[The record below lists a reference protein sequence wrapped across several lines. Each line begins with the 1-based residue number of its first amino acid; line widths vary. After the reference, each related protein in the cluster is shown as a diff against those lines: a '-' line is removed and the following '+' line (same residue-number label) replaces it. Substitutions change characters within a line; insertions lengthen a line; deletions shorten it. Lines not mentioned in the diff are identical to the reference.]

1 MGCLSMSLKPPQF
14 AGGTLPRAGS
24 NAGVC
29 EDRWFSLIGALFCV
43 VSVLKQIFSD
53 RALDS
58 SSQNAP
64 NSVPSID
71 VSGSIRGQGQ
81 LSGEQKGCSS
91 MARKRYQK
99 GTLVKQGKREP
110 KWFGQYREDVVNSS
124 GDVLRVCRK
133 VLLGSVRELP
143 TRKLAQRRFD
153 LVLSRINA
161 PAYRPGRVATFAEF
175 VEQWKRDALALSKP
189 SSRKAAES
197 HLRCYL
203 IPRLG
208 KLRLEEI
215 SQQTIQQLVAE
226 LAKKLSRHT
235 VLNVIATLG
244 SILRAARS
252 WGYIAGEI
260 NRGALVL
267 PAGKVARQT
276 RFFSA
281 EQVGKIIAAAREEP
295 YRTMFIVAALTALRA
310 GEVCGLTV
318 DDLDLAGNSIR
329 VRQSAWYGRI
339 QIPKSRAALRTV
351 PIPGILRDVLQPY
364 LQHWNPNPAR
374 LLFATRTGKPHSA
387 NKVVQRKLWPILDAL
402 KIPRCGFHAF
412 RHAASTLLI
421 DLGAS
426 PKTVQAQL
434 GHSDASITL
443 DVYSHIVEDSRRAAV
458 ERLAG
463 ILMPNDA
470 KSGVPTKWIQ

>member
-1 MGCLSMSLKPPQF
+1 VTARTPQL
-14 AGGTLPRAGS
+14 AGGALPHAGS
-24 NAGVC
+24 NGENC
-29 EDRWFSLIGALFCV
+29 
-43 VSVLKQIFSD
+43 SD
-53 RALDS
+53 AESRS
-58 SSQNAP
+58 SSAENCAAGSPQ
-64 NSVPSID
+64 SGDFGFREVPCLHD
-71 VSGSIRGQGQ
+71 PAVSGDSTTFNCVTLQRQGQ

-110 KWFGQYREDVVNSS
+110 KWFGQYREDVVDSS
-124 GDVLRVCRK
+124 GEVHRVWRK
-133 VLLGSVRELP
+133 VLLGTKRELP

-175 VEQWKRDALALSKP
+175 VETWQRDALVLSKP

-208 KLRLEEI
+208 KIRLEEI
-215 SQQTIQQLVAE
+215 SQQTTQQLVSE

-235 VLNVIATLG
+235 VLNILATLG

-252 WGYIAGEI
+252 WGYIVSET
-260 NRGALVL
+260 NRRALVL
-267 PAGKVARQT
+267 PAAKVARPV
-276 RFFSA
+276 RYFSA
-281 EQVGKIIAAAREEP
+281 EQVGRIIGFAREEP
-295 YRTMFIVAALTALRA
+295 YRTMFIVAALTGLRA
-310 GEVCGLTV
+310 GEVCGLSI
-318 DDLDLAGNSIR
+318 DDLDFARKLIH
-329 VRQSAWYGRI
+329 VRQSAWYGKI
-339 QIPKSRAALRTV
+339 QTPKSRAAIRSV
-351 PIPGILRDVLQPY
+351 PIPGVLCEVLQFY
-364 LQHWNPNPAR
+364 LRQWEPNPAR

-402 KIPRCGFHAF
+402 KVPRCGFHAF

-443 DVYSHIVEDSRRAAV
+443 DAYSHVVEASRREAV
-458 ERLAG
+458 ERLAR

-470 KSGVPTKWIQ
+470 ESSVSTEWIQ